1 MLYAAL
7 ALLLLLHNDVWL
19 WDDASLTLGLPVG
32 MTYHIGYSLVAFVL
46 FLLLVKFAWPRH
58 LEAAEDEEEETS

>member
-1 MLYAAL
+1 M
-7 ALLLLLHNDVWL
+7 WL

-32 MTYHIGYSLVAFVL
+32 MTYHIGYSLAAFVL

-58 LEAAEDEEEETS
+58 LEAGEDEDETS

>member
-1 MLYAAL
+1 VLYAAL

-19 WDDASLTLGLPVG
+19 WDDASLMLGLPVG
-32 MTYHIGYSLVAFVL
+32 MTYHVGYSVAAFVL

-58 LEAAEDEEEETS
+58 LEAADDDEERS